1 MTPSLDRLYTAL
13 VEAQPATDRELSE
26 DTRAAVRGA
35 LVALAREMQR
45 PCPIVT
51 RRERRKARRIT
62 P

>member
-1 MTPSLDRLYTAL
+1 MTPPLDRLYAAL
-13 VEAQPATDRELSE
+13 VDAQPDVDRELSE

-35 LVALAREMQR
+35 LVALARELRR

-51 RRERRKARRIT
+51 RRERRKARRA